1 MVNAK
6 ILIVEDEDGL
16 RAMYRRALTERGHAV
31 TSVADA
37 EAAGV
42 ALLAERFDLILLD
55 LILPGSTGLQALASF
70 TILSKAPVIMLTG
83 QCDDDTRRDA
93 ELLGAAGFLPK
104 PVDLSALGSMI
115 AAMPKR
121 EG

>member
-16 RAMYRRALTERGHAV
+16 RALYRRALTERGHAV

-37 EAAGV
+37 EAACV
-42 ALLAERFDLILLD
+42 SLMAERFDLILLD
-55 LILPGSTGLQALASF
+55 LILPGTTGLQALASF
-70 TILSKAPVIMLTG
+70 SILSRAPVFMLTG

-93 ELLGAAGFLPK
+93 ELLGADGFLPK
-104 PVDLSALGSMI
+104 PVDLAALNAMI

-121 EG
+121 DD